1 VAARLPTT
9 RGVHWPDLDGLRS
22 LAITWVL
29 ARHSLRPFISE
40 DHYEAVATIGSVD
53 LTPLLLNGWIG
64 VDLFFVLSGFLIG
77 RQALRSRDG
86 IRTFWFKRATRILPA
101 YWVCL
106 AVIAAGVTL
115 GSSWSG
121 RAPHFLSHIVMFQ
134 DYTGSIF
141 VPAFWSLGAE
151 EKFYLLTPLVVFLI
165 ARLRATWM
173 RVSLLMALWAL
184 PITIRALVAAG
195 DVFPIRY
202 ETYFPVYRSPFHM
215 TAESLVVG
223 FTIAWLTI
231 ESRVTMLERRITRE
245 ILFWVSGVLLSCW
258 AASVVLLHEVDLP
271 TVVATPA
278 LVGLAFGLM
287 VLACVSGAGSYS
299 RILGLGIWR
308 GVAKGSYTLY
318 LTHMMVIPV
327 AVAFARVY
335 PWTAGGSLTVSWL
348 NFLPWYLAL
357 SVITALALHRFVE
370 QPVLDWRDR
379 YLVSTTSRQPAV
391 VSTA

>member
-1 VAARLPTT
+1 VAGRLPTT
-9 RGVHWPDLDGLRS
+9 RGVHWPELDGLRS
-22 LAITWVL
+22 LAIIWVL

-40 DHYEAVATIGSVD
+40 DHYRAVVTIGSVD
-53 LTPLLLNGWIG
+53 LTAVMLNGWIG

-86 IRTFWFKRATRILPA
+86 IGRFWFKRATRILPA

-106 AVIAAGVTL
+106 AVVAAWMTVAA
-115 GSSWSG
+115 SWNG
-121 RAPHFLSHIVMFQ
+121 RAPHFLSHIVMLQ

-151 EKFYLLTPLVVFLI
+151 EKFYLLTPLVVLLI
-165 ARLRATWM
+165 VGLRATWM
-173 RVSLLMALWAL
+173 RVSLLIVLWAL

-195 DVFPIRY
+195 DRFPIPY
-202 ETYFPVYRSPFHM
+202 ETYFPIYRSPFHM
-215 TAESLVVG
+215 TCESLVVG
-223 FTIAWLTI
+223 FTIAWLTN
-231 ESRVTMLERRITRE
+231 EPRVAMLERRVTRE
-245 ILFWVSGVLLSCW
+245 VLFWVSAVLLSSW
-258 AASVVLLHEVDLP
+258 VVSVVLLYEVSLQ

-287 VLACVSGAGSYS
+287 VLACVSGSGSYS
-299 RILGLGIWR
+299 RVLGLGIWR
-308 GVAKGSYTLY
+308 RVARGSYTLY
-318 LTHMMVIPV
+318 LTHMMAMPV
-327 AVAFARVY
+327 AVALARVY
-335 PWTAGGSLTVSWL
+335 PWTGGGTLTGSWL

-357 SVITALALHRFVE
+357 SAITAFALHRLVE

-379 YLVSTTSRQPAV
+379 YLVSTARRQPAV